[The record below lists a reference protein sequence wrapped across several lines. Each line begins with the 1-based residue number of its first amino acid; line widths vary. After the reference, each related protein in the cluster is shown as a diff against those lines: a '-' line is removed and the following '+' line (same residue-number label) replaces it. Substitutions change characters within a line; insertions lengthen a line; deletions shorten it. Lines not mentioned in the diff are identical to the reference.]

1 IAPAMFQAARIST
14 QAAAEASSGNIQA
27 RGSRSL
33 SAVRPA
39 DGGAS
44 APETASELRP
54 DSVISVMAAQCSTKP
69 GRHHGSASRDPKVV
83 SLRPRITRKGCRRG
97 EACHFGEGEL
107 TVDDGEGFLPAA
119 TLPAQLCE

>member
-1 IAPAMFQAARIST
+1 MFQAARIST

-44 APETASELRP
+44 APDTASELRP

-69 GRHHGSASRDPKVV
+69 GRHHVSASRDPKVSV
-83 SLRPRITRKGCRRG
+83 AAPANHLGK
-97 EACHFGEGEL
+97 EA
-107 TVDDGEGFLPAA
+107 DGERRVILGRRAYRGRR
-119 TLPAQLCE
+119 